1 VSEEDPVVSRRQFFR
16 GLTGDLL
23 RTIGEVSGLDRL
35 EEHLQGQTV
44 ITDIEG
50 YVSAERQTAAMN
62 DIFGFLEQLGT
73 EDEQHEVDETA
84 AELYPD
90 VAPEPAPEG
99 SPAPE
104 PEPVPDPHAAG

>member
-1 VSEEDPVVSRRQFFR
+1 VSEEDSVVSRRQFFR

-35 EEHLQGQTV
+35 EEHFQEQTV

-62 DIFGFLEQLGT
+62 DIFGFLEQLGGQ
-73 EDEQHEVDETA
+73 DEEHAVDEAA

-90 VAPEPAPEG
+90 VAPEPALEH
-99 SPAPE
+99 SPE